1 MVFDSLHCYNAAIT
15 TLREIVDDIHESRMK
30 LVFLVLTCDNA
41 LYAQVIK
48 IRGVVLF
55 TLTMQI

>member
-1 MVFDSLHCYNAAIT
+1 
-15 TLREIVDDIHESRMK
+15 MK
-30 LVFLVLTCDNA
+30 LVFVMDIVRCVICDNA

-48 IRGVVLF
+48 IKAVMLF